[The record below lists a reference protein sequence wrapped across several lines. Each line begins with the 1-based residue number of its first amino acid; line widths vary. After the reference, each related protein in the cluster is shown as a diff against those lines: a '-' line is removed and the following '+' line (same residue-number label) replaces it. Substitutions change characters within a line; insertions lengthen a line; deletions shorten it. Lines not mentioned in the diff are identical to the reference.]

1 MAPALATA
9 SDVPPIAKLPQ
20 STGSMGSAGESV
32 GGNVLSVLDVF
43 FPVRQRVVAKHFIG
57 LKHVLTYRG
66 CASK

>member
-20 STGSMGSAGESV
+20 STGSMGSAGGS
-32 GGNVLSVLDVF
+32 VLSVLDVF